1 MSYRKHSVCI
11 TKSNNVVLHRKMAG
25 VHVMNVTEIPEY
37 TMWAKG
43 RRLA

>member
-1 MSYRKHSVCI
+1 
-11 TKSNNVVLHRKMAG
+11 MAG